1 MDADGLERFVLCC
14 DGVWGPLHTEEG
26 LWLPDMDEEV
36 ARSMVDEALRMGS
49 RDNCS
54 VLVFDLAP

>member
-26 LWLPDMDEEV
+26 LWLPDMDEGM